1 MIPSSDFTAIWRFG
15 PSDILWIP
23 DFQDTQLSQ
32 WPWQTWWIS
41 LETFG
46 SIGTMRGCW
55 SWWWWWGCSQ
65 MLLQVQLAHH
75 GVVHDEHRMPSA
87 DADPSKRAAD
97 LCAMDFLLADFSLL
111 YLTWTSSDVNSA
123 EKNARKA
130 WRCLEVLGCARGTTE
145 QAAVA
150 SGERLRRWS
159 TFSVDGD
166 DSMTVAPTHRYSWK
180 WS

>member
-123 EKNARKA
+123 EKMLERLGGA
-130 WRCLEVLGCARGTTE
+130 WRCLDVLG
-145 QAAVA
+145 VPPN
-150 SGERLRRWS
+150 RLLLQVVKG
-159 TFSVDGD
+159 FEDG
-166 DSMTVAPTHRYSWK
+166 VLFR
-180 WS
+180 